1 MQTKSENTL
10 KSKRRNNMSLST
22 ILQEI
27 EKTQPIATLDLTLGN
42 ESTFRGREGMKRAA
56 VDRLEQLKTD
66 YKKALIES
74 TFFIILTGANRDRFS
89 EIASNPDFECFA
101 VDPDN
106 FYRDLASRVDTKLF
120 GRESTKY
127 LFNIAN
133 NALYDKALEIGISR
147 NSIMEIKFDERYNR
161 AVTNTEELAGL
172 LKQAVNDQIGSEVVG
187 LDAIASIVD
196 RALAKKHAGSITP
209 VLLNTSDE
217 HFVLDLQKNLLR
229 LKTKTFVVVAGKA
242 SKALQNLPGALA
254 VKTVTEETVGE
265 TLKIIRTKI

>member
-1 MQTKSENTL
+1 
-10 KSKRRNNMSLST
+10 MSLSS
-22 ILQEI
+22 IIQEI
-27 EKTQPIATLDLTLGN
+27 EKTLPAAQLDLTLGN

-74 TFFIILTGANRDRFS
+74 TFFIILTGAGRSTFN
-89 EIASNPDFECFA
+89 EVASNPDFDCFS

-106 FYRDLASRVDTKLF
+106 LYRDLASRVDSKLF

-147 NSIMEIKFDERYNR
+147 NSLMEIKFDERYNR
-161 AVTNTEELAGL
+161 AVSNTEELAGL
-172 LKQAVNDQIGSEVVG
+172 LKQAINDQIGSEVVG
-187 LDAIASIVD
+187 LDAISSIAEK
-196 RALAKKHAGSITP
+196 ALEKKHSGSITP

-217 HFVLDLQKNLLR
+217 VFALDLQKNLTR

-242 SKALQNLPGALA
+242 SKTLQALPGAFVL
-254 VKTVTEETVGE
+254 KTVNEQTVGE
-265 TLKIIRTKI
+265 TLTSIRSKI